1 MEVVV
6 IRFEEAR
13 KVVIEPG
20 LDAVPN
26 ALLPAVVKVPAEPLT
41 LVWRME
47 SLEVEKEVVEAPPV
61 E

>member
-6 IRFEEAR
+6 SRLEEAP

-26 ALLPAVVKVPAEPLT
+26 APLPAVVKVPAEPPT
-41 LVWRME
+41 LVRRME
-47 SLEVEKEVVEAPPV
+47 SIEVEKEVVEAPPV